1 MEKKNQKNQKLDKK
15 GLISSNSNS
24 KKKNNN
30 DLELYNYDDFNYI
43 SEKTNLSKFNNDYR
57 KKLDERMDLLM
68 EQIDKKINNNKYSD
82 LNTIITNYKTNSF
95 NSLNNINNNNIN
107 NNNNNEKKFNK
118 EKEKDNIQ
126 EIDDDIN
133 INKNIVN
140 QDNKIREKN
149 EEENN
154 EYDEYEEEDDEEIKN
169 GMNRTGAF
177 PTRVQIVCKREN
189 EINNKLLKRSKY
201 LENELNYLKFKLD
214 KVEKQKNFLQN
225 VIMNN
230 KNINKSIFDI
240 FLVNYFKN
248 IAMNWKEVSDEIIDE
263 LLIDEIHELT
273 KVKLQLRNA
282 KREEEKKMITDNE
295 SIRNENNYISP
306 YEVEEFILFND
317 NLKGIKQVIRS
328 VKESERNLCKKYK
341 IKIK

>member
-1 MEKKNQKNQKLDKK
+1 MEKKNKKNQKLDKK
-15 GLISSNSNS
+15 GSISSNSNS
-24 KKKNNN
+24 KKNNN
-30 DLELYNYDDFNYI
+30 SDLELYNYDDFNYI

-107 NNNNNEKKFNK
+107 NNININNNEKTFNK
-118 EKEKDNIQ
+118 EKEKDNIR
-126 EIDDDIN
+126 EIDDGIN
-133 INKNIVN
+133 INKNNVN

-149 EEENN
+149 EEESN
-154 EYDEYEEEDDEEIKN
+154 EYDVGDDEEIKI

-282 KREEEKKMITDNE
+282 KREEEKKMMNDNE
-295 SIRNENNYISP
+295 STRNENNYISP
-306 YEVEEFILFND
+306 YEIEEFILFND

>member
-1 MEKKNQKNQKLDKK
+1 M
-15 GLISSNSNS
+15 
-24 KKKNNN
+24 
-30 DLELYNYDDFNYI
+30 
-43 SEKTNLSKFNNDYR
+43 
-57 KKLDERMDLLM
+57 
-68 EQIDKKINNNKYSD
+68 
-82 LNTIITNYKTNSF
+82 
-95 NSLNNINNNNIN
+95 
-107 NNNNNEKKFNK
+107 
-118 EKEKDNIQ
+118 
-126 EIDDDIN
+126 
-133 INKNIVN
+133 N

-248 IAMNWKEVSDEIIDE
+248 IAMNWKKVSDEIIDE